1 MQSVSFRIWTRVAVS
16 ISYDDNHY
24 TTGTSSTG
32 LNYEFSFSEEP
43 SLPYYYT
50 HSWRENNWIHT
61 FPKGISA
68 MWNAISLV
76 QELNSY
82 RRVHI
87 LWR

>member
-1 MQSVSFRIWTRVAVS
+1 MSTQCWLIKKNIF
-16 ISYDDNHY
+16 ISYVLIFDPIYPTRPLEQDM
-24 TTGTSSTG
+24 TIFKGT
-32 LNYEFSFSEEP
+32 
-43 SLPYYYT
+43 
-50 HSWRENNWIHT
+50 
-61 FPKGISA
+61 SA